1 MIDHIASHLFL
12 YVLFFATVV
21 MAAAGHFV
29 IAPMERRNHER
40 KLALLQEKIKKH
52 QVQVKGAAKVSNV
65 TEALDTDGT

>member
-12 YVLFFATVV
+12 YVLLFATVV
-21 MAAAGHFV
+21 MAALGYFV

-52 QVQVKGAAKVSNV
+52 KEQVNDAASVSDV
-65 TEALDTDGT
+65 TNASNTDST

>member
-21 MAAAGHFV
+21 MAAVGYFV
-29 IAPMERRNHER
+29 IAPMERRNHKR

-52 QVQVKGAAKVSNV
+52 QERVNDAASVSDV
-65 TEALDTDGT
+65 TNASNTDST